1 MKKFSLILLLSMFLI
16 GVNLSAKDFQK
27 GMISGHA
34 GLSYGLD
41 IEELGIS
48 VGGLYSL
55 NKDMRVGANITYWLA
70 GEEEALG
77 VNYSSTFFEING
89 QYHYI
94 FYNQNALAIYGIG
107 ALGFHIASVSIEY
120 AGTSV
125 DESDSEVA
133 IGLGAGFEYSL
144 GGISLYAEPKYFISG
159 FEQLKINAGVRYYFN

>member
-1 MKKFSLILLLSMFLI
+1 MKTLRTILILSIFLI
-16 GVNLSAKDFQK
+16 GINLSAKDFQK
-27 GMISGHA
+27 GMISGSA

-55 NKDMRVGANITYWLA
+55 NKDMRVGAEFTYWLYSD
-70 GEEEALG
+70 EEAMG
-77 VNYSSTFFEING
+77 VDYSTSAYEING
-89 QYHYI
+89 HYHYI
-94 FYNQNALAIYGIG
+94 FYNEKELVIYGIG

-120 AGTSV
+120 AGTKV

-144 GGISLYAEPKYFISG
+144 GGFSLYAEPKYFISG
-159 FEQLKINAGVRYYFN
+159 FDQLKIDAGVRFYF